1 MALNYR
7 PVDRDQ
13 LFLVP
18 PDMREWLAADHL
30 AWFILDMVAALDT
43 SALHKVSRLG
53 RTGREGYDPEML
65 LGLWLYASARG
76 ISSSRVIER
85 ACSEDVAFR
94 VLCAQDVP
102 DHTVLCRFRQQHED
116 AMAGLFAQ
124 VLVLCLQ
131 AGLGRF
137 GVVAI
142 DGTKIKANAA
152 KDKMRTLKRLR
163 VVAETELAKAA
174 ATDAAEDAAKEPS
187 AHEDLPPGM
196 GPGSDR
202 VDRIRAAI
210 ADSKDLGGASDGVP
224 VRLVQGPG
232 GASRLARAEA
242 AITDL
247 EGVVEAASA
256 PTLKKLLARLRMAE
270 ETLARLEAKHAA
282 SRVRY
287 DADVAAKRLPGQPP
301 LANNTKIVRARRS
314 VESASARLARA
325 RQQAKDQKA
334 GEIARTDRV
343 ILQRNLTD
351 PQARLMQTRA
361 GFIVGYNAQI
371 TAADDQ
377 LILAVEAT
385 DHPNDLGQLI
395 PQMDRLKATVEHCQS
410 ATERTD
416 LEVGM
421 VVVDNGYLS
430 AENVAAPGFDRL
442 IAPGRGT
449 MKDGEWVGKIKGRE
463 GDNITAAAAHM
474 VEKLALP
481 GNQERYKRRSG
492 IVEPPNAWLKDRRGL
507 RQFSRRGLTAVNAE
521 LNLAAMTTNL
531 LKLFA
536 LTNQR
541 APTTG

>member
-18 PDMREWLAADHL
+18 PDMRDWLADDHL

-43 SALHKVSRLG
+43 SALHAVSRRG
-53 RTGREGYDPEML
+53 GTGREGFDPEML

-102 DHTVLCRFRQQHED
+102 DHTVLCRFRQQHEG

-124 VLVLCLQ
+124 VLVLCVQ

-163 VVAETELAKAA
+163 VVAEAELAKAA

-187 AHEDLPPGM
+187 AHDDLPPGM

-202 VDRIRAAI
+202 VARIRAAI
-210 ADSKDLGGASDGVP
+210 TDSEVLGEVADVVP
-224 VRLVQGPG
+224 APSAKGSG

-242 AITDL
+242 AIVDL
-247 EGVVEAASA
+247 EGVVEAANA
-256 PTLKKLLARLRMAE
+256 PTVEKLQAQLHAAE
-270 ETLARLEAKHAA
+270 ATLARLEGKYAL
-282 SRVRY
+282 SRARY
-287 DADVAAKRLPGQPP
+287 DADLAASRLPGRPP
-301 LANNTKIVRARRS
+301 LADNQKIVRARQS
-314 VESASARLARA
+314 VASATARLARA
-325 RQQAKDQKA
+325 HQQAEDQKT
-334 GEIARTDRV
+334 GEIGRTDRV

-361 GFIVGYNAQI
+361 GFIAGYNAQI
-371 TAADDQ
+371 TASDDQ

-385 DHPNDLGQLI
+385 DQPNDLGQLI
-395 PQMDRLKATVEHCQS
+395 PQMDRLKTTIEQCQS
-410 ATERTD
+410 KTSRTD
-416 LEVGM
+416 LTVGM

-430 AENVAAPGFDRL
+430 AENVAATGFDRL

-449 MKDGEWVGKIKGRE
+449 MKDGKWVGKIKGRE
-463 GDNITAAAAHM
+463 GDSITAAAAHM

-481 GNQERYKRRSG
+481 GNQELYQRRSG
-492 IVEPPNAWLKDRRGL
+492 IVEPANAWLKDRRGL
-507 RQFSRRGLTAVNAE
+507 RQFSRRGLAAVNAE

-531 LKLFA
+531 LKLFTM
-536 LTNQR
+536 TNR
-541 APTTG
+541 TAPATG